1 MKTYGLTESVTG
13 ASASASRCL
22 PTPKKLASGGAV
34 GQSRG
39 MEVRRPREG
48 ARLGLFKNKAGQ
60 QHQQEEGGG
69 GGGIAAAGPTSLG
82 SY

>member
-48 ARLGLFKNKAGQ
+48 ARLGLFKNKVGLV
-60 QHQQEEGGG
+60 EKTDELLDLVT
-69 GGGIAAAGPTSLG
+69 TSCKLPG
-82 SY
+82 